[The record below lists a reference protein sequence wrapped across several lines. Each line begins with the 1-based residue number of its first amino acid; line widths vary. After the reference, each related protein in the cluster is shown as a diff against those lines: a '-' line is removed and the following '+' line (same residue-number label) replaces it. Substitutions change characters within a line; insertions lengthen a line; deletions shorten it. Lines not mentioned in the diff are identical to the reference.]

1 MARTVRGFFAVTAV
15 ALVVPVSASAA
26 SAPAAAPA
34 APAATTPVTPMTP
47 VTPPATVAPASG
59 RLRIAVAGAFR
70 ASRQNV
76 TVTGRSF
83 LVDGVATPF
92 VPGQVVTVQIWSGR
106 RVVKSESVGLA
117 PSRNGT
123 SGHFSVRYSS
133 RSAGK
138 LKVTAVH
145 AASPQQLQLVA
156 APKQVAVV
164 APSAGTGS
172 QGMFVS
178 LIQSRLAAL
187 HFAVPQDGV
196 YDQLTA
202 NAVLAYRKVRGW
214 DRIFTL
220 DGGVVRGLLDGVGG
234 FQVRYPGQ
242 GRHVEAD
249 LTDQTLA
256 LINGSHVYQI
266 YPVSSGKP
274 STPTILGTYHVYMK
288 TPGYLPDGMY
298 FSNFFIRGYAIHGYD
313 PSPTYPASHGCL
325 RLPIDDAIAVYNWV
339 TLGTAVD
346 VYYGAN

>member
-1 MARTVRGFFAVTAV
+1 MAL

-26 SAPAAAPA
+26 AAPA
-34 APAATTPVTPMTP
+34 APAA
-47 VTPPATVAPASG
+47 G

-83 LVDGVATPF
+83 VVDGVATPF
-92 VPGQVVTVQIWSGR
+92 VPGQLVTLQIWNGR
-106 RVVKSESVGLA
+106 RLVKSETVGLA
-117 PSRNGT
+117 ASRSGT
-123 SGHFSVRYSS
+123 YGHFSVRYST
-133 RSAGK
+133 RSPGR
-138 LKVTAVH
+138 LKVTAMH
-145 AASPQQLQLVA
+145 AVSPQQARLVA
-156 APKQVAVV
+156 APKKVTVV
-164 APSAGTGS
+164 GPHAGPGS
-172 QGMFVS
+172 RGMFVS
-178 LIQSRLAAL
+178 LVQSRLAAL
-187 HFAVPQDGV
+187 HFAVPQTGV

-214 DRIFTL
+214 TRIFTL
-220 DGGVVRGLLDGVGG
+220 DGGVVRGLLNGVGG

-256 LINGSHVYQI
+256 LINGSKVYAI

-274 STPTILGTYHVYMK
+274 STPTILGTYHVYLK

-298 FSNFFIRGYAIHGYD
+298 YSNFFIRGYAIHGYD

-325 RLPIDDAIAVYNWV
+325 RLPIDDAIAVYDWV
-339 TLGTAVD
+339 QMGTAVD